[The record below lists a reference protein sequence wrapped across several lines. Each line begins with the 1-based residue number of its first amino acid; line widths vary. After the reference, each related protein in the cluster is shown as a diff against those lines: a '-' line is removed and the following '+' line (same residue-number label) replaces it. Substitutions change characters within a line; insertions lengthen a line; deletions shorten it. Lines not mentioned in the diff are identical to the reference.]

1 MVEVL
6 TGILQ
11 RLSCLI
17 SYTFLLYGALLTV
30 VGFFSIKCAIDT
42 VPAAFGVMF
51 FHFLLQGFLL
61 RVPQEEIVISLA
73 TDLLLII
80 LGLLP
85 GIILREENISASLV
99 SFAITG
105 CLMLFWIYPSIV
117 SRC

>member
-11 RLSCLI
+11 GLSCLVAYI
-17 SYTFLLYGALLTV
+17 FLIYGAVLTV
-30 VGFFSIKCAIDT
+30 IGFFSIKFAVDT
-42 VPAAFGVMF
+42 TPVAFGLMF

-61 RVPQEEIVISLA
+61 RTPQEEIVISLA
-73 TDLLLII
+73 TDLGLII

-85 GIILREENISASLV
+85 GVVLKEENISASLV
-99 SFAITG
+99 SFVVAG
-105 CLMLFWIYPSIV
+105 CLMLFWIYPSIA